1 MKKNFLITFLFLIVA
16 NQFVT
21 AQTCPNFGQGPQ
33 TAFPVCGTT
42 VFQQDSVPICNGS
55 AVPSQCTDITYSDKN
70 PYWYKFT
77 CFVGGTFAFVITPI
91 DLSDDYDWQLFDVT
105 GRNPSAIYTDVSLF
119 VACNWS
125 AEPGQT
131 GTSAAGTSLVNCQGP
146 GVPQFSSMPTLITG
160 HNYVLL
166 VSHFTDTQVG
176 YSLSFGGGTADITDP
191 LPPHTVKADAGCD
204 SKTITVKLN
213 KKMKCASLAVDGSD
227 FSINT
232 TAINIIGASGV
243 GCSTTGFDMDSVV
256 LVLSNP
262 IAPGNYI
269 VTTKNGTDGNTLKDN
284 CDRLL
289 PKDEALPITIYPLV
303 PTPMDSLTKPG
314 CSPQTL
320 ELVFRKPILCSS
332 IAADGSDFSIIG
344 PYPVTVTGATGN
356 CAGSLTSKIYVQFS
370 APLVVAGNFIIRLN
384 TGTDNNTLFDI
395 CSQETPAGSILPFEI
410 KDTVNADFYYNVLYG
425 CQQNTVSY
433 NHNGNNGV
441 NSWNWNFDNTQFSN
455 LQNPVINYTVF
466 EQKQTTLIVS
476 NGVCSD
482 TSAASLY
489 FDNLL
494 HAKFE
499 ITSLVC
505 PGDKAFIKN
514 TTIGNVISNWSWD
527 LGNGSSSNIKDPPPQ
542 TYNVQNSSY
551 ATLIKLVVTNNYGC
565 KDSAIQ
571 KISIINNCYIAVPSA
586 FTPNSDGL
594 NDYLYPLN
602 AYKAL
607 NLDFTVYN
615 RFGQR
620 LFHTKD
626 WTNKWDGTFK
636 GQGVDPGTYVWV
648 LTYIFKD
655 TGKRVEQKGTTI
667 LVR

>member
-1 MKKNFLITFLFLIVA
+1 MKKYSLIAFLFLIVT

-21 AQTCPNFGQGPQ
+21 AQTCPNFGQGPP

-42 VFQQDSVPICNGS
+42 VFHQDSVPICNGS
-55 AVPSQCTDITYSDKN
+55 QVPSLCTDIIYSDKN

-91 DLSDDYDWQLFDVT
+91 DLGDDYDWQLFDVT

-131 GTSAAGTSLVNCQGP
+131 GTSAAGTSLVRCQGP

-204 SKTITVKLN
+204 SKTITIKLN
-213 KKMKCASLAVDGSD
+213 KKMKCGSLAADGSD

-232 TAINIIGASGV
+232 TAISIIAASGV

-256 LVLSNP
+256 LILNNP

-269 VTTKNGTDGNTLKDN
+269 ITTKEGTDGNTLKDN

-289 PKDEALPITIYPLV
+289 PVDETLPITIYPLA
-303 PTPMDSLTKPG
+303 PTPMDSLTKMG

-320 ELVFRKPILCSS
+320 ELVFRKPIKCSS
-332 IAADGSDFSIIG
+332 IEPNGSDFSITG
-344 PYPVTVTGATGN
+344 NYPVTITGASGN
-356 CAGSLTSKIYVQFS
+356 CVNGLTSKIFVQLS
-370 APLVVAGNFIIRLN
+370 VPLQVAGNFIIRLKK
-384 TGTDNNTLFDI
+384 GLDNNTLLDD
-395 CSQETPAGSILPFEI
+395 CTQETPAGATLPFTI
-410 KDTVNADFYYNVLYG
+410 KDTVNADFTYNILFG

-433 NHNGNNGV
+433 FHNGNNAV
-441 NSWNWNFDNTQFSN
+441 NSWNWNFDNLQSSQ
-455 LQNPVINYTVF
+455 LQNPIITYTNF
-466 EQKQTTLIVS
+466 EQKKATLIVS

-482 TSAASLY
+482 TASTTLF

-514 TTIGNVISNWSWD
+514 TTVGNVISNWSWD
-527 LGNGSSSNIKDPPPQ
+527 FGNGNTSNIKDPPAQ
-542 TYNVQNSSY
+542 IYDVQNSSY
-551 ATLIKLVVTNNYGC
+551 GVLVKLVVINNYGC
-565 KDSAIQ
+565 KDSTIQ
-571 KISIINNCYIAVPSA
+571 KISVINNCYIAVPSA
-586 FTPNSDGL
+586 FTPNGDGL

-607 NLDFTVYN
+607 NLDFSVYN

-620 LFHTKD
+620 LFHTTD
-626 WTNKWDGTFK
+626 WTRKWDGAFR
-636 GQGVDPGTYVWV
+636 GQGADPGAYVWI
-648 LTYIFKD
+648 LTYTHKD
-655 TGKRVEQKGTTI
+655 TNKRVQQKGTTI
-667 LVR
+667 LIR